1 MQVEYSFDVE
11 EAIMRLADAV
21 ADLVLVFL
29 DPVRRRIKIQI
40 TSGPKKNAFE
50 GILAV

>member
-1 MQVEYSFDVE
+1 MSHNSIQVEYSFDVE

-29 DPVRRRIKIQI
+29 DPVRRRKWLH
-40 TSGPKKNAFE
+40 FFF
-50 GILAV
+50 